1 MSTQARLGNP
11 YTQEPTMKELRS
23 MSEVELLQT
32 HRAVID
38 VLIRRGVVKT
48 RNNPIGDYTEW
59 LVCRRLKLRVQGNS
73 QAAYDAI
80 DREGIRYQIKGRC
93 DASNAVQLGV
103 IRNLDQ
109 HGFDFLVALVFNE
122 DYSIRLA
129 VKVSYE
135 AVRNLARFRRHQ
147 NGHIL
152 TLNRSTVDRD
162 GVDDILHLIS

>member
-1 MSTQARLGNP
+1 MNEFG
-11 YTQEPTMKELRS
+11 S

-32 HRAVID
+32 HGAVIEE
-38 VLIRRGVVKT
+38 LIRRGVAKT

-59 LVCRRLKLRVQGNS
+59 LVCKRLKLRAQGNS

-93 DASNAVQLGV
+93 VPGNAVQLSA

-109 HGFDFLVALVFNE
+109 HGFEFLVALVFNE

-129 VKVSYE
+129 VKISHE
-135 AVRNLARFRRHQ
+135 AVKNLAKYRRHQ

-152 TLNRSTVDRD
+152 TLNQSTVDHD
-162 GVDDILHLIS
+162 GVEDILHLFS